1 MTMNLNFSLMDTSA
15 KTNVSLFTDDELETT
30 DTANS
35 SEQEYKYDLIAVH
48 NYLISLSQ
56 YYKY

>member
-1 MTMNLNFSLMDTSA
+1 MDTSA

-35 SEQEYKYDLIAVH
+35 SDQEYKYDLKLYIY

-56 YYKY
+56 YYEY